1 MRLIRSLLVAFVAAL
16 AATAVTAQDYPARPV
31 RILVP
36 YAPGGINDLAARI
49 LGAKLT
55 EFWNQSVIVENRP
68 GGNGI
73 IAMEAVAKAKP
84 DGYTLL
90 MAAVGDY
97 SITPHLYSKFPLNP
111 LSDFAPVLLVSDT
124 SMMFAANVNAPF
136 NTLKEMIAY
145 ANAQPGGMAYG
156 SAGAGTLSHLTA
168 ERFAFETQ
176 TKLRHVPYKGGGPA
190 VAALASGEVLFESLA
205 SSSALSNIKGG
216 RAKGIA
222 VQAPKRIPLG
232 PDVPTVA
239 EAGFPGFEA
248 SNWTALAAPAGT
260 PREIIAKINA
270 DSNRALKTAE
280 VSERLAKA
288 GSEPVGSTPEE
299 LGAKMRAESERYGKV
314 IRGIKLKLD

>member
-1 MRLIRSLLVAFVAAL
+1 MRLIRSLLAAFVAAF

-222 VQAPKRIPLG
+222 VQAPTRIPLG

-248 SNWTALAAPAGT
+248 SNWTALAAPAGA
-260 PREIIAKINA
+260 PREIVAKINA
-270 DSNRALKTAE
+270 DSNRALKTSE

>member
-1 MRLIRSLLVAFVAAL
+1 MRIVVSLFLALFTAL
-16 AATAVTAQDYPARPV
+16 AAPTAGGQDFPARPV

-55 EFWNQSVIVENRP
+55 EFWNQSVLVENRP

-73 IAMEAVAKAKP
+73 IAMEAAVKAKP

-97 SITPHLYSKFPLNP
+97 AITPHLYSKFPLNP
-111 LSDFAPVLLVSDT
+111 LADYAPIVLVSDT

-168 ERFAFETQ
+168 ERFAFETR

-190 VAALASGEVLFESLA
+190 IAALASGEVLFESLA

-239 EAGFPGFEA
+239 EAGYPGFEA
-248 SNWTALAAPAGT
+248 SNWTALVAPAGT
-260 PREIIAKINA
+260 PREVIAKINA
-270 DSNRALKTAE
+270 DSNRALKTAD
-280 VSERLAKA
+280 VTERLAKA
-288 GSEPVGSTPEE
+288 GSEPVGSTVED
-299 LGAKMRAESERYGKV
+299 LAAKMRAESERYGKV